1 MKEEFLHYV
10 WQYKK
15 FELSNL
21 TTVAGESVVVR
32 TVGSYLQ
39 QAGPDFF
46 NAQLVIGG
54 QRWAGNVEMHLK
66 SSDWYLH
73 QHELD
78 PNYDTVILHVV
89 WEHDVDV
96 YRKDNTV
103 LPVLELKHYVTEET
117 LSNYYDLTVP
127 KTWIYCEQQLAQL
140 DSFVWKNWSERVFFE
155 RLEQKAVLIQK
166 LLRDSS
172 SDWEAV
178 LFWLLA
184 KNFGLNTNGDSFLR
198 VAQSIPFSVVRKESH
213 DLLSLEALFLGS
225 AGLIPAAGED
235 VYTQSVHAR
244 YVYLCHKY
252 QLVPL
257 AYVSMAFFQHRPDNF
272 PTIRFVQLAGLYYQQ
287 RQLFEAVLQ
296 VRTRNDATALF
307 RVSVSEYWQTHYQFD
322 VRSVMKRK
330 ALSTSFVDL
339 LLINTLVPLRF
350 AYAQS
355 MGNPLEEQ
363 LVELMQSI
371 PAEKNIIIEK
381 FATFG
386 IRAQHAFESQS
397 LLQLKQVYCAY
408 GKCLGC
414 GIGLQLLKS

>member
-15 FELSNL
+15 FAFSNL
-21 TTVAGESVVVR
+21 TTVTGESVILR
-32 TVGSYLQ
+32 NVGYYLQ

-46 NAQLVIGG
+46 NAQLIIGG

-78 PNYDTVILHVV
+78 PKYDTVILHVV

-103 LPVLELKHYVTEET
+103 LPVLELRHYVSEET
-117 LSNYYDLTVP
+117 LSNYYALTVP
-127 KTWIYCEQQLAQL
+127 KTWIYCEQQLANL
-140 DSFVWKNWSERVFFE
+140 DVFVWNTWSERIFFE
-155 RLEQKAVLIQK
+155 RLEQKAILIKK
-166 LLRDSS
+166 LLRDTSN
-172 SDWEAV
+172 DWEAV
-178 LFWLLA
+178 LFCLLA
-184 KNFGLNTNGDSFLR
+184 KNFGLNTNGDSFLH

-213 DLLSLEALFLGS
+213 DLLSLEALLLGS
-225 AGLIPAAGED
+225 AGLIPLAGED
-235 VYTQSVHAR
+235 VYTRVLQDR
-244 YVYLCHKY
+244 YVYLCQKY

-257 AYVSMAFFQHRPDNF
+257 PYVSVAFFQHRPDNF
-272 PTIRFVQLAGLYYQQ
+272 PTIRLVQLAGLYFQR
-287 RQLFEAVLQ
+287 RQLFEDVLQ
-296 VRTRNDATALF
+296 VRTRNEALVLF
-307 RVSVSEYWQTHYQFD
+307 RLSVSEYWQTHYQFD
-322 VRSVMKRK
+322 VASVSKRK
-330 ALSTSFVDL
+330 ALSASFVDL
-339 LLINTLVPLRF
+339 VIINTLVPLRF
-350 AYAQS
+350 SYAQS
-355 MGNPLEEQ
+355 MGNPLDEQ

-397 LLQLKQVYCAY
+397 LLQMKQAYCAF
-408 GKCLGC
+408 GKCLQC
-414 GIGLQLLKS
+414 GLGLQFLKS